1 MDNLQADK
9 LTHELLP
16 VVQMLHSYEQL
27 ANNPSFRLS
36 PKILRKCALK
46 IEEVRI
52 EIRQVLTKES

>member
-1 MDNLQADK
+1 MDGIKVDK

-36 PKILRKCALK
+36 PKIFRKCALK
-46 IEEVRI
+46 IEEVRGK
-52 EIRQVLTKES
+52 IREELTKES